1 MSSFCYKDLYN
12 LYTLNMLRTKNSLLM
27 KNLIKII
34 SGFIFLLFISCSP
47 QINYLGSNYTPT
59 QNVDIFFDENDIQQ
73 DYTVMGIM
81 KNEGDEM
88 ELDDSES
95 VKNAMIKK
103 AKSVGADAILFL
115 GFYSEKV
122 NNETTNIE
130 NVDKDKTVATSTQNT
145 SKIYEAKLL
154 KYQSKETNS
163 N

>member
-1 MSSFCYKDLYN
+1 
-12 LYTLNMLRTKNSLLM
+12 M
-27 KNLIKII
+27 KKLIKIT
-34 SGFIFLLFISCSP
+34 SGFIFLLMISCSP
-47 QINYLGSNYTPT
+47 QINYLGSSYPPT
-59 QNVDIFFDENDIQQ
+59 QEVDIFFDEEDIQK
-73 DYTVMGIM
+73 DFKVMGIM

-130 NVDKDKTVATSTQNT
+130 TIDKDKTVATSTQNT
-145 SKIYEAKLL
+145 AKIYEAKLL
-154 KYQSKETNS
+154 KYQ
-163 N
+163 

>member
-1 MSSFCYKDLYN
+1 MD
-12 LYTLNMLRTKNSLLM
+12 
-27 KNLIKII
+27 
-34 SGFIFLLFISCSP
+34 
-47 QINYLGSNYTPT
+47 
-59 QNVDIFFDENDIQQ
+59 FFDEGDILKE
-73 DYTVMGIM
+73 YKVMGIM

-88 ELDDSES
+88 ELDDTES
-95 VKNAMIKK
+95 VKNAMVKK

-130 NVDKDKTVATSTQNT
+130 TIDKDKTVATSTQNT

-154 KYQSKETNS
+154 KYLSKETTS